1 MARKKKAETEEKV
14 GKKVA
19 AESTVKRE
27 VTPEEQS
34 VMEEQDRQKRVAECT
49 NAVRQA
55 LQAYNC
61 DLDVTVILK
70 AGQVIPRLAVMP
82 IEVLQAQRNPQQ
94 PM

>member
-1 MARKKKAETEEKV
+1 MVRKKKVEKV
-14 GKKVA
+14 EEVKKVL
-19 AESTVKRE
+19 ESTVAQE
-27 VTPEEQS
+27 ISPEEKS
-34 VMEEQDRQKRVAECT
+34 VIEEQERQRRVAECT
-49 NAVRQA
+49 AAVQKA

-94 PM
+94 PV